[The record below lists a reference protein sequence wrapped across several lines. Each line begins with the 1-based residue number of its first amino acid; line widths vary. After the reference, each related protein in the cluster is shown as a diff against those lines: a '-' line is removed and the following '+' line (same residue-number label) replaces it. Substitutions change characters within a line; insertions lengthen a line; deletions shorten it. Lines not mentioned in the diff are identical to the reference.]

1 MSRKTNSMSFKYLLD
16 DEDRAELEKMIKDV
30 EDWLSDD
37 LNPMT
42 LDEAEMRMFQ
52 NMDLLSYFRSL
63 SKLEMV
69 ILALFAVYIA
79 VDIEMPE
86 SIASYI
92 DSTLGMVCVLLVALF
107 LFVYYNPILGVVGLF
122 VAYEIVRRS
131 ARMNNRVPMMTYV
144 PTQAKKDAEIAEMNP
159 SVPATLE
166 EEMVAQM
173 APIGKSSLI
182 TYVSSE
188 YKPIAENVHNASM
201 MM

>member
-1 MSRKTNSMSFKYLLD
+1 MVVRCNVVVHWIDYIFWSVVSNMFRLLLIDSEKTCY
-16 DEDRAELEKMIKDV
+16 IIYI
-30 EDWLSDD
+30 
-37 LNPMT
+37 T
-42 LDEAEMRMFQ
+42 T
-52 NMDLLSYFRSL
+52 MDLLSHFRSL

-79 VDIEMPE
+79 VDIKMPE

-92 DSTLGMVCVLLVALF
+92 DSPLGMVGVLLVALF

-122 VAYEIVRRS
+122 VAYEVVRRS

-159 SVPATLE
+159 SVPTTLE

-182 TYVSSE
+182 TYVSSD
-188 YKPIAENVHNASM
+188 YKPVAENVHNASM

>member
-1 MSRKTNSMSFKYLLD
+1 
-16 DEDRAELEKMIKDV
+16 
-30 EDWLSDD
+30 
-37 LNPMT
+37 
-42 LDEAEMRMFQ
+42 
-52 NMDLLSYFRSL
+52 MDLLSYFRSL

-92 DSTLGMVCVLLVALF
+92 DNPLGMVGVLLVALF

-159 SVPATLE
+159 SAPTTLE

-188 YKPIAENVHNASM
+188 YKPVAENVHNASM